1 MDVLQADGGA
11 GAEDEEGHHADDG
24 QDTDRGGDGDL
35 RTGRGLMQDNLDGR
49 LLLDEVAAD
58 RHAICEV
65 LDLRDRMRRN
75 PGRRKI
81 IVQLICDAV
90 LARALRQ

>member
-1 MDVLQADGGA
+1 MDVLQADRGA
-11 GAEDEEGHHADDG
+11 GAEDEEGHHTDDG
-24 QDTDRGGDGDL
+24 QDTDRGSDGDL
-35 RTGRGLMQDNLDGR
+35 RAGRGLMQDDFDGR

-58 RHAICEV
+58 RHAIREI
-65 LDLRDRMRRN
+65 LDLRDRMRRD
-75 PGRRKI
+75 PRRRKI